1 MEQQKTQVETIIA
14 LWKELEITNVNFNFN
29 CGGDSMNDT
38 DIEIQTK
45 SGVITNDVIH
55 DYFDNVVYNKVEFYV
70 NSDGHYQGEF
80 GVVEI
85 TLEDDNDDDFTYC
98 KSAES
103 EWIEQQTDNV
113 CIKLTSEEQAFVS
126 KNILNLNGDES
137 NFSFVFKGDIFL
149 SDKDEEFLAELE
161 TKISVE
167 IRDNEPNI
175 EEGELQEYYSFN
187 TQENNLVINENGEIE
202 VDVNYS
208 VSVYRDSES

>member
-1 MEQQKTQVETIIA
+1 MEKQKTQVETIIA
-14 LWKELEITNVNFNFN
+14 LWKQLEITNVNFNFN
-29 CGGDSMNDT
+29 CGGDNMNDT
-38 DIEIQTK
+38 DITIHTK
-45 SGVITNDVIH
+45 NGEITNDVIH
-55 DYFDNVVYNKVEFYV
+55 DYFDVVVYDKVEFYV

-85 TLEDDNDDDFTYC
+85 TLEDDDDDFSYS

-103 EWIEQQTDNV
+103 EWTEQQSDNV

-161 TKISVE
+161 TKILVE

-175 EEGELQEYYSFN
+175 EEGELQDYYSFN
-187 TQENNLVINENGEIE
+187 TTENDLTINEEGEIE

-208 VSVYRDSES
+208 VTVYRDSES

>member
-1 MEQQKTQVETIIA
+1 MEKQKTQVETIIA

-38 DIEIQTK
+38 DITIHTK
-45 SGVITNDVIH
+45 NGEITNDVIH
-55 DYFDNVVYNKVEFYV
+55 DYFDVVVYDKVEFYV

-85 TLEDDNDDDFTYC
+85 TLEDDDDDFSYS

-103 EWIEQQTDNV
+103 EWNEQQSENV
-113 CIKLTSEEQAFVS
+113 SIKLTDIEQAFVS

-137 NFSFVFKGDIFL
+137 NFSFVFKGDVFL
-149 SDKDEEFLAELE
+149 SDEDELFLAELE
-161 TKISVE
+161 TKIESE

-175 EEGELQEYYSFN
+175 EEGELQDYYSFN
-187 TQENNLVINENGEIE
+187 TEENNLTINEEGEIE
-202 VDVNYS
+202 VNVNYS
-208 VSVYRDSES
+208 VTIYRDSES

>member
-1 MEQQKTQVETIIA
+1 
-14 LWKELEITNVNFNFN
+14 
-29 CGGDSMNDT
+29 MNDT
-38 DIEIQTK
+38 DITIHTK
-45 SGVITNDVIH
+45 NGEITNDVIH
-55 DYFDNVVYNKVEFYV
+55 DYFDVVVYDKVEFYV

-85 TLEDDNDDDFTYC
+85 TLEDYDFSYS

-103 EWIEQQTDNV
+103 EWTEQQSENV
-113 CIKLTSEEQAFVS
+113 SIKLTDIEQAFVS

-137 NFSFVFKGDIFL
+137 NFSFVFKGDVFL

-175 EEGELQEYYSFN
+175 EEGELNDYYSFN
-187 TQENNLVINENGEIE
+187 TEENNLTINEEGEIE
-202 VDVNYS
+202 VNVNYS
-208 VSVYRDSES
+208 VTIYRDSES

>member
-1 MEQQKTQVETIIA
+1 
-14 LWKELEITNVNFNFN
+14 
-29 CGGDSMNDT
+29 
-38 DIEIQTK
+38 
-45 SGVITNDVIH
+45 
-55 DYFDNVVYNKVEFYV
+55 VYNKVEFYV

-85 TLEDDNDDDFTYC
+85 TLEDDDDDDFTYF

-103 EWIEQQTDNV
+103 EWNEHQTDNV
-113 CIKLTSEEQAFVS
+113 CIKLTSEEQEFVN

-149 SDKDEEFLAELE
+149 SDKDEAFLEELE
-161 TKISVE
+161 KKISVE

-208 VSVYRDSES
+208 VTVYRDSES